1 MSARDPR
8 PAPLSEAVALQAA
21 QWFLLLQGGDASERD
36 HARWR
41 QWHEA
46 DPLHAQAW
54 QRAQRVGQK
63 FAIVPRDLA
72 GPALQRPGRGERRR
86 AVKALALL
94 LMAAPAGWL
103 VWQQTPA
110 RDWLADA
117 RTARGERRSLVLADG
132 SRVDLDTASAID
144 LRFDGEQRL
153 LQLRAGAI
161 HVRTAADPQPRH
173 RPFIVA
179 TAEGRMQALGTRF
192 TVRQGP
198 GHTQVAVFEGAVRV
212 QPAQAARDGS
222 GALVL
227 LAGQQAVF
235 SPTEVQAVQPVAAH
249 ADAWVNG
256 VLQVRE
262 MRLQDFAQALGRYR
276 TGLLRCDPAVA
287 DLRISGA
294 FQLDDT
300 DAVLQSLPQAL
311 PVQVLWRTR
320 YWVTLQAAQH

>member
-227 LAGQQAVF
+227 
-235 SPTEVQAVQPVAAH
+235 
-249 ADAWVNG
+249 
-256 VLQVRE
+256 QVRE
-262 MRLQDFAQALGRYR
+262 MRLQDFAGALGRYR